1 MLVWTK
7 TKNEWTDW
15 AWQPCIVND
24 TNDYLNFVVA
34 YRQSTYSDVG
44 ECTGEEGVPDNYDIH
59 YPLYW
64 RVVYVAQPMP
74 DEFFFIS
81 EYDEDELRH
90 MLELKVKVLGLEALG
105 IERLQNMKALK
116 EPNNVR

>member
-7 TKNEWTDW
+7 VTNKWTDW
-15 AWQPCIVND
+15 AWEPRI
-24 TNDYLNFVVA
+24 TNDSNDHLNFVVA
-34 YRQSTYSDVG
+34 YRQSTPSDVG
-44 ECTGEEGVPDNYDIH
+44 ECMGEEGVPDNYNIH

-64 RVVYVAQPMP
+64 RVVYVAQPQ
-74 DEFFFIS
+74 DDDFFLIS

-105 IERLQNMKALK
+105 IERLRNMKALK
-116 EPNNVR
+116 KG